1 LVVHEN
7 IYENSNSACLS
18 SPPSPPLPPPPPS
31 IADNELIG
39 DLPLPPP
46 PSPPPMTQCDRESAT
61 ILTHSISQNVSIAE
75 PSFST
80 TVQQLAHSLTSPIEL
95 ISFSKAPDVVSH
107 KSEIA
112 TQTTETLRRN
122 SGSVSAKE
130 MTQLNKPSLETS
142 EAMYQ
147 NEVPTTGTQSPSNK
161 SIESVELVESMAPWA
176 YSKLWPNEKCAKTT
190 YYDND
195 NRYLS
200 ANASSPITAANTF
213 IGDTGVSLNCSSN
226 EELLANKSE
235 LISRLTRKLD
245 VLRSEEMALNRD
257 IASNETLGQQLKTKL
272 KSLGITAQ
280 ESEKI
285 NLHCDE
291 TEKVT
296 RLLLSISARLQ
307 QIELQINETSNRKSI
322 INENDFQNSIRSERI
337 QQPISQNACNS
348 KSNLCQNDLQQI
360 KDNHQS
366 SISRTDQSS
375 FPSTKLFDEIQ
386 LLVMKREKLL
396 IQLEEALQLRLI
408 IDNRSVMIEEKILK
422 KYFKDNNENLNEFIE
437 FIKLKSKLIVDIR
450 EIKDKI
456 QLGEKHVYALK
467 TS

>member
-1 LVVHEN
+1 MVVHEN
-7 IYENSNSACLS
+7 IYENSNTACLS

-31 IADNELIG
+31 ISDNELIG

-46 PSPPPMTQCDRESAT
+46 PSPPPTTQCDRESAT

-95 ISFSKAPDVVSH
+95 ISLSKAPDVVSH

-122 SGSVSAKE
+122 SGNVSAKE
-130 MTQLNKPSLETS
+130 MTQLNKLSLETS
-142 EAMYQ
+142 EVMYQ

-190 YYDND
+190 YYDKD
-195 NRYLS
+195 NSYLS

-213 IGDTGVSLNCSSN
+213 IGDTGVSLSCSSN
-226 EELLANKSE
+226 EDLLANKSE
-235 LISRLTRKLD
+235 LISRLARKLD

-257 IASNETLGQQLKTKL
+257 IDSNETLGQQLKTKL
-272 KSLGITAQ
+272 KSLGMTAQ

-322 INENDFQNSIRSERI
+322 INDNDFQNSIRSERT

-366 SISRTDQSS
+366 FS
-375 FPSTKLFDEIQ
+375 STKLFDEIQ

-396 IQLEEALQLRLI
+396 IQLEEALQLRLS
-408 IDNRSVMIEEKILK
+408 IDNRSVIIEEKILK
-422 KYFKDNNENLNEFIE
+422 KYFKDNEDLNEFIE

-450 EIKDKI
+450 EIRDKI

-467 TS
+467 IS

>member
-1 LVVHEN
+1 MVVHEN
-7 IYENSNSACLS
+7 IYENSNTACLS

-31 IADNELIG
+31 ISDNELIG

-46 PSPPPMTQCDRESAT
+46 PSPPPTTQCDRESAT

-95 ISFSKAPDVVSH
+95 ISLSKAPDVVSH

-122 SGSVSAKE
+122 SGNVSAKE
-130 MTQLNKPSLETS
+130 MTQLNKLSLETS
-142 EAMYQ
+142 EVMYQ

-190 YYDND
+190 YYDKD
-195 NRYLS
+195 NSYLS

-213 IGDTGVSLNCSSN
+213 IGDTGVSLSCSSN
-226 EELLANKSE
+226 EDLLANKSE
-235 LISRLTRKLD
+235 LISRLARKLD

-257 IASNETLGQQLKTKL
+257 IDSNETLGQQLKTKL
-272 KSLGITAQ
+272 KSLGMTAQ

-322 INENDFQNSIRSERI
+322 INDNDFQNSIRSERT

-366 SISRTDQSS
+366 FS
-375 FPSTKLFDEIQ
+375 STKLFDEIQ

-396 IQLEEALQLRLI
+396 IQLEEALQLRLS
-408 IDNRSVMIEEKILK
+408 IDNRSVIIEEKILK
-422 KYFKDNNENLNEFIE
+422 KYFKDNEDLNEFIE
-437 FIKLKSKLIVDIR
+437 FIKLKSKLIVYIR
-450 EIKDKI
+450 EIRDKI

-467 TS
+467 IS